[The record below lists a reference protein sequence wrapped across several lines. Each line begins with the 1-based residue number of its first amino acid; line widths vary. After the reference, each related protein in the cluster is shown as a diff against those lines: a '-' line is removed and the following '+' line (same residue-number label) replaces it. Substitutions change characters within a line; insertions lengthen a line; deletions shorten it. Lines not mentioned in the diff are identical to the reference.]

1 VRSKIT
7 SLNGSSEVVWKEF
20 NICVNSIAV
29 PTMKPSNQKLSSKVN
44 SDALSP
50 ENAFTKRKKRHPDDS
65 THHTVAMVI
74 IYRSLGHL
82 LPENYDPDRRSLR

>member
-1 VRSKIT
+1 MVALKLCAKNLIF
-7 SLNGSSEVVWKEF
+7 V
-20 NICVNSIAV
+20 SIAV
-29 PTMKPSNQKLSSKVN
+29 PTMKPSNQKIPSKLN
-44 SDALSP
+44 SNVFSP
-50 ENAFTKRKKRHPDDS
+50 ESAFAKRKKRHPDIE

>member
-1 VRSKIT
+1 MM
-7 SLNGSSEVVWKEF
+7 SLNGSSEAVCKEF
-20 NICVNSIAV
+20 NVCINSIAV
-29 PTMKPSNQKLSSKVN
+29 PTMKPSNQKISSKLN
-44 SDALSP
+44 SNVFSP
-50 ENAFTKRKKRHPDDS
+50 ESAFAKRKKRHPDIE

>member
-1 VRSKIT
+1 MC
-7 SLNGSSEVVWKEF
+7 KEF

-29 PTMKPSNQKLSSKVN
+29 PTMKPSNQKILSKLN
-44 SDALSP
+44 SDAFSP
-50 ENAFTKRKKRHPDDS
+50 ESAFAKRKKRHPDVK